1 MGKDSNSHHFCLS
14 TPFSSLFL
22 NLSQLKKIKDQM
34 HYAKKAFS
42 FRTTMEMFLSLQY
55 EIFQMVFRESD
66 NFMLASL
73 FNSTQQI

>member
-1 MGKDSNSHHFCLS
+1 
-14 TPFSSLFL
+14 
-22 NLSQLKKIKDQM
+22 M

-55 EIFQMVFRESD
+55 EIFQMVFQESD

-73 FNSTQQI
+73 FNSTQQIWKTEVQVKNAEQIL